1 MITACELCAKIALEN
16 ALKEEA
22 ERIEKMK
29 VAKYF
34 VEEVIAPIVEN
45 ATEVP
50 NKALIGYRYHNPEG
64 WRDKGMATLLT
75 GWHNY
80 VTASGNP
87 KKERWLADWVGNSV
101 NYSSLDYAV
110 VNQYLAEFG
119 FQISYDTKSIVT
131 TEYSTSTRDRKDDID
146 FIYLTMTCPLE
157 NY

>member
-22 ERIEKMK
+22 ERIAKMEI
-29 VAKYF
+29 AKSF
-34 VEEVIAPIVEN
+34 VEEVIAPIVEK

-50 NKALIGYRYHNPEG
+50 NKAFIGYRYHNPEG
-64 WRDKGMATLLT
+64 QYKGMATMLT
-75 GWHNY
+75 GWRTRL
-80 VTASGNP
+80 TASGNS
-87 KKERWLADWVGNSV
+87 KKERELTDWVGINM
-101 NYSSLDYAV
+101 NYRSLDYTV

-131 TEYSTSTRDRKDDID
+131 TEYSTSTRDRREDID
-146 FIYLTMTCPLE
+146 FIYLSMTCPLE

>member
-22 ERIEKMK
+22 ERIEKMR
-29 VAKYF
+29 VAKNF

-50 NKALIGYRYHNPEG
+50 NKTLIGYRYHNSEG
-64 WRDKGMATLLT
+64 RCKGMATILT

-80 VTASGNP
+80 VTASGNL
-87 KKERWLADWVGNSV
+87 KKERWLADWVGVSV
-101 NYSSLDYAV
+101 NYSPLDYTV

-131 TEYSTSTRDRKDDID
+131 TEYSASTRDRKDDVD
-146 FIYLTMTCPLE
+146 FIYLSMTCPLE

>member
-16 ALKEEA
+16 ALKEEI

-29 VAKYF
+29 LAKSF
-34 VEEVIAPIVEN
+34 VEEVIAPIVES
-45 ATEVP
+45 ATDVP
-50 NKALIGYRYHNPEG
+50 NKQLIGYRYHSPE
-64 WRDKGMATLLT
+64 WRTHGMAKTLSD
-75 GWHNY
+75 WQKFF
-80 VTASGNP
+80 TASGNP
-87 KKERWLADWVGNSV
+87 KKERWLTDWVGDNQD
-101 NYSSLDYAV
+101 YRSLDYTV

-146 FIYLTMTCPLE
+146 FIYLTMTCPLD

>member
-50 NKALIGYRYHNPEG
+50 NKALIGYRYHAPSPLCK
-64 WRDKGMATLLT
+64 DGMAKMLSDWRESKTARGHLKKTRSLT
-75 GWHNY
+75 N
-80 VTASGNP
+80 
-87 KKERWLADWVGNSV
+87 WVGDSV
-101 NYSSLDYAV
+101 NYSLLDYEF

-119 FQISYDTKSIVT
+119 FQISYNTKSIVIV
-131 TEYSTSTRDRKDDID
+131 EYSSSTRDAEEDVD
-146 FIYLTMTCPLE
+146 FIYLSMTCPLE